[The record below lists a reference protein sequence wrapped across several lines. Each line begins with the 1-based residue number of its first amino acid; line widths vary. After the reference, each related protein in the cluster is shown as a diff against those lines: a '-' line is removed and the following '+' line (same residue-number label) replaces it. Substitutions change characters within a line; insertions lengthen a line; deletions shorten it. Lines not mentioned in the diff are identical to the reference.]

1 MNAAEF
7 QTLSGASDAVMGD
20 LARYGEMLTEGNAVM
35 NLVGPATLPD
45 FWRRHVLDSW
55 QLLPL
60 APDALT
66 WADLGTGAGL
76 PGVVIAAFLKDRP
89 GAHVH
94 LVDSLGKR
102 CRFLETV
109 VQALSLPADVING
122 RAEDVRLTVDIA
134 TARAVAPMD
143 RLLGYAEPLLKTGAQ
158 GLFLKGESVDDELVS
173 ARKSWKIDAVTY
185 PSQSDDRGRVV
196 RVTAARRLAPAGGRR
211 GR

>member
-1 MNAAEF
+1 MDAAEF
-7 QTLSGASDAVMGD
+7 QALSGASDAVMAD
-20 LARYGEMLTEGNAVM
+20 LSRYGKMLADGNAVM

-60 APDALT
+60 APEALT

-76 PGVVIAAFLKDRP
+76 PGVVIAAFLKRRP

-102 CRFLETV
+102 CRFLESVVSDLDLPATV
-109 VQALSLPADVING
+109 VNG
-122 RAEDVRLTVDIA
+122 RAEDVRLSVDVA

-158 GLFLKGESVDDELVS
+158 GLFLKGESVEDELVS

-196 RVTAARRLAPAGGRR
+196 RVTAARCIAPGGGRR
-211 GR
+211 VR